1 MTDREKRN
9 LEVSKKQEIEK
20 ASGEPTRE
28 GVAFVPEVDISESEA
43 GLVLYADMPG
53 VTKDNLDIDIREGV
67 LTVTGTVEPERDNL
81 RLVHGEYEI
90 GGFQRRFTLGEKID
104 QEQIEAKLENGVLQ
118 LTLPKVEAH
127 KPRKITIS

>member
-1 MTDREKRN
+1 MTDKEKKD

-20 ASGEPTRE
+20 SSGEPTRE
-28 GVAFVPEVDISESEA
+28 GVAFVPEVDISESEE

-104 QEQIEAKLENGVLQ
+104 QEKIEAKLENGVLQ
-118 LTLPKVEAH
+118 LTLPKAEAH
-127 KPRKITIS
+127 KPRKITIT

>member
-1 MTDREKRN
+1 MTDKEKKD

-28 GVAFVPEVDISESEA
+28 GVVFVPEVDISESEE

-53 VTKDNLDIDIREGV
+53 VTKENLDIDIREGV

-90 GGFQRRFTLGEKID
+90 GGFQRRFTMGEKID
-104 QEQIEAKLENGVLQ
+104 QEKIEAKLENGVLQ
-118 LTLPKVEAH
+118 LTLPKAEAH

>member
-1 MTDREKRN
+1 MTDIEKRD
-9 LEVSKKQEIEK
+9 LEVSKKQENKK

-28 GVAFVPEVDISESEA
+28 GVTFVPEVDISESEA

-104 QEQIEAKLENGVLQ
+104 QEKIEAKLENGVLQ
-118 LTLPKVEAH
+118 LTLPKAEAH

>member
-1 MTDREKRN
+1 MTDIEKRD
-9 LEVSKKQEIEK
+9 LEVSKKQEIKK

-28 GVAFVPEVDISESEA
+28 GVTFVPEVDISESEA

-104 QEQIEAKLENGVLQ
+104 QEKIEAKLENGVLQ
-118 LTLPKVEAH
+118 LTLPKAEAH

>member
-1 MTDREKRN
+1 MTDKEKKD

-20 ASGEPTRE
+20 SSGEPTRE
-28 GVAFVPEVDISESEA
+28 GVAFVPEVDISESEE

-67 LTVTGTVEPERDNL
+67 LTVTGTVAPERDNL

-104 QEQIEAKLENGVLQ
+104 QEKIEAKLENGVLR
-118 LTLPKVEAH
+118 LTLPKAEAH
-127 KPRKITIS
+127 KPRKITIT